1 MTSTI
6 MEAPGRGTDG
16 SSSPWR
22 WRVFNFCLNLT
33 SSLTSTPRPEKT
45 VPREDA
51 GVRCNRG
58 SPRRLRFGVRAL
70 SHCRVPGS
78 VLSVALPEITWNTR
92 PGLLFPGSESLGWA
106 TSVCVSSPHGGETAF
121 QPCLQVQPVSHRSW
135 GLGRATQ
142 GVWCSWCN
150 HPPGC
155 WAPSCSSNLIT
166 PGRCDYL
173 LSCLNS

>member
-6 MEAPGRGTDG
+6 MEAPSRGTDG

-51 GVRCNRG
+51 GVRCSRG

-78 VLSVALPEITWNTR
+78 VLSVALPEITWNIPPRAAFPWLRESGMGHVCLCELT
-92 PGLLFPGSESLGWA
+92 PGRADSLPA
-106 TSVCVSSPHGGETAF
+106 
-121 QPCLQVQPVSHRSW
+121 CLQVQPVSHRPW
-135 GLGRATQ
+135 GLRRATQ
-142 GVWCSWCN
+142 GVW
-150 HPPGC
+150 
-155 WAPSCSSNLIT
+155 
-166 PGRCDYL
+166 
-173 LSCLNS
+173 